1 MAAPV
6 VRTSSAEVLPP
17 PTERYT
23 VLGWLK
29 KNLFANWFNTLLTFL
44 ALGFLYLII
53 PPLIRWVFTGA
64 EWAVIP
70 ANFNLFMRG
79 QYPAEQALRIWILLW
94 LIGAV
99 VGFAWGVWSKE
110 VSPALVVVA
119 AIPLLLMLIPF
130 FSMDT
135 RLKLLGVELLGAV
148 GYGIGRRVPRQH
160 SRIATWLLVILLL
173 SSWLI
178 LRGFAPEES
187 ASLWAKV
194 PTNLWGGLLL
204 SLLLAVFGIGFSFP
218 IGVLLALGR
227 QSKLPAIR
235 TVSVLYIE
243 FIRGVPLI
251 SLLFMGQVMLQLFLP
266 EGFPPIDRVLRAL
279 VAITLFSA
287 AYTAEN
293 VRGGLQSVPKGQ
305 YEAAMSLGLST
316 YQMMRLIILPQALR
330 AVIPVLVGQFIG
342 LFKDTSLV
350 ALVGLFDLLGIARVV
365 LANPNWLGTQREVY
379 VFIAVLYW
387 IFSYAMSYASR
398 RLEISL
404 GVGQR

>member
-29 KNLFANWFNTLLTFL
+29 KNLFTDWFNTLLTFL

-53 PPLIRWVFTGA
+53 PPLLRWAFTGA

-79 QYPAEQALRIWILLW
+79 QYPAEQALRIWIVLW
-94 LIGAV
+94 LTAIV
-99 VGFAWGVWSKE
+99 VGFTWGVWSKE
-110 VSPALVVVA
+110 ISPALVVVA
-119 AIPLLLMLIPF
+119 AIPVLLMLVPF
-130 FSMDT
+130 FAMET
-135 RLKLLGVELLGAV
+135 RLKLLGVEVLGVV
-148 GYGIGRRVPRQH
+148 GYVIGRRVPRKHNQ
-160 SRIATWLLVILLL
+160 IATWLLIVTLFA
-173 SSWLI
+173 SVFI
-178 LRGFAPEES
+178 LRGFGPEQTD
-187 ASLWAKV
+187 SLWAKV

-204 SLLLAVFGIGFSFP
+204 SLLLSIFGIGFSFP

-235 TVSVLYIE
+235 TVSVFYIE

-266 EGFPPIDRVLRAL
+266 EGFPPIDRVVRAL
-279 VAITLFSA
+279 VAIILFSA

-305 YEAAMSLGLST
+305 YEAAMSLGLNT

-365 LANPNWLGTQREVY
+365 LANPDWLGTQQEVY
-379 VFIAVLYW
+379 VFIAILYW